1 MKLDRSELD
10 SNKWDEIQIEGWF
23 KGLLPP
29 NWDIEEDDEVVLF
42 DPAGFGELRISF
54 LINKTRKNK
63 KERAQDI
70 INDWKEELESQYDD
84 DVSVI
89 KRTRKLLVLSVEITA
104 SEPEG
109 DLIYWRIIPIIGN
122 KISLDIA
129 YSCPV
134 EDRDREEEIID
145 SIVDS
150 ISLLEPAVQGATVK
164 LTD

>member
-1 MKLDRSELD
+1 LKLDRSELD

-29 NWDIEEDDEVVLF
+29 SWEIEEDDEVVLF

-54 LINKTRKNK
+54 LINKTKKNK

-70 INDWKEELESQYDD
+70 ISDWKEELESQYDD
-84 DVSVI
+84 DVSVL

-134 EDRDREEEIID
+134 EDRDREEEMID
-145 SIVDS
+145 AIVDS
-150 ISLLEPAVQGATVK
+150 ISLLEPAVQGTVVK